1 MQCIKVKT
9 DTELKLCLAL
19 RQQVFVMEQGVPVA
33 LEIDHYDTTFHE
45 CIHVLILDEDEKAA
59 ATGRLIAY
67 KDNMGKL
74 QRIAV
79 REDLRG
85 SGVGRE
91 IVKFL
96 EQEAV
101 SSGFLSVVLDA
112 QCSAE
117 QFYAKLGYITLSA
130 EPFLDAGIWH
140 VRMKRDLILHHS
152 R

>member
-1 MQCIKVKT
+1 VQYIKVKT
-9 DTELKLCLAL
+9 DSELKLCLAL
-19 RQQVFVMEQGVPVA
+19 RQQVFVMEQGVPVEM
-33 LEIDHYDTTFHE
+33 EIDHYDATPHE
-45 CIHVLILDEDEKAA
+45 CIHVLIIDEDGNAA
-59 ATGRLIAY
+59 ATGRLISY
-67 KDNMGKL
+67 GENIGKL

-85 SGVGRE
+85 SGVGRK
-91 IVKFL
+91 IVNFL
-96 EQEAV
+96 EQEAIN
-101 SSGFLSVVLDA
+101 SGLHCVVLDA

-140 VRMKRDLILHHS
+140 VRMKRDLILGHA